1 MGFSLSFF
9 RIEDRHFLGVDD
21 FGDVLIWLTEER
33 YFIGHYIYYEI
44 QSRNTDESN
53 KMQ

>member
-21 FGDVLIWLTEER
+21 FGDVLTWLTEGR
-33 YFIGHYIYYEI
+33 YFIGTLYLYDEI
-44 QSRNTDESN
+44 QSRNTDG
-53 KMQ
+53 K